1 MPVARH
7 QAFAHDSL
15 SPRVQRDGRAPAP
28 TTKGSNQMPRYE
40 QLGGNLTNSFISFI
54 KEDLNATAAEMVYGT
69 GIRLPA
75 DFFVPTKQQ
84 ANSEF
89 ASRLKDRIEK
99 IRPHPITRH
108 GEKRIFVFRDLETSP
123 YVFLRRDAIG
133 DPFQQPY
140 DGPYQVTERGKK
152 TITIKINN
160 KNVIVSIDRLKPA
173 FLLDDNIEHHST
185 EKRNVTIPPG
195 VRNELSE
202 GDSRVHH
209 TTRAG
214 RRVRFPDWFPL
225 DWVHP
230 CL

>member
-1 MPVARH
+1 MVERLHRQLKA
-7 QAFAHDSL
+7 AIKCHD
-15 SPRVQRDGRAPAP
+15 
-28 TTKGSNQMPRYE
+28 TSNWVEILPIVL
-40 QLGGNLTNSFISFI
+40 LGIRTAI

-69 GIRLPA
+69 GIRMPA
-75 DFFVPTKQQ
+75 VFFVPTQQQ
-84 ANSEF
+84 ANS
-89 ASRLKDRIEK
+89 
-99 IRPHPITRH
+99 P
-108 GEKRIFVFRDLETSP
+108 
-123 YVFLRRDAIG
+123 
-133 DPFQQPY
+133 
-140 DGPYQVTERGKK
+140 
-152 TITIKINN
+152 
-160 KNVIVSIDRLKPA
+160 VSIDRLKPA

-209 TTRAG
+209 TTGAG